1 MKLKKKIS
9 NNKVAV
15 HLDLYHNNEAS
26 NEFLFSFLIT
36 KNYSNSENILYIPI
50 EIFVKIP
57 NCFHFKI

>member
-26 NEFLFSFLIT
+26 NEFLFSFLVICQ
-36 KNYSNSENILYIPI
+36 NSKLFSFQNIK
-50 EIFVKIP
+50 F
-57 NCFHFKI
+57 